1 VIFPAFSQCSNLPQ
15 RRVDEDAGRCVF
27 LGFEPGKASRRTS
40 AERQEV
46 AMQID
51 KQEVVDLLRKEG
63 KNEHVQKALQ
73 ELPDK
78 IDHEQH
84 AQMLQQKF
92 GIDPGKL
99 AEKAIEKE
107 LR

>member
-1 VIFPAFSQCSNLPQ
+1 
-15 RRVDEDAGRCVF
+15 
-27 LGFEPGKASRRTS
+27 
-40 AERQEV
+40 
-46 AMQID
+46 MQLD
-51 KQEVVDLLRKEG
+51 KQDVVDLLRKEG
-63 KNEHVQKALQ
+63 KNEHVQTALQ

-84 AQMLQQKF
+84 AQMLERF

-99 AEKAIEKE
+99 ADKAIEKE

>member
-1 VIFPAFSQCSNLPQ
+1 V
-15 RRVDEDAGRCVF
+15 
-27 LGFEPGKASRRTS
+27 ASAVAATDDVATLRRRTAS
-40 AERQEV
+40 ERQEA
-46 AMQID
+46 AMQIN
-51 KQEVVDLLRKEG
+51 KQEVVDLFRKEG

-73 ELPDK
+73 EAADK

-84 AQMLQQKF
+84 AQMIQRKF

>member
-1 VIFPAFSQCSNLPQ
+1 VPGRHPGH
-15 RRVDEDAGRCVF
+15 DEILD
-27 LGFEPGKASRRTS
+27 S
-40 AERQEV
+40 EV
-46 AMQID
+46 SMQLD
-51 KQEVVDLLRKEG
+51 KQDVIDLLRKEG

-99 AEKAIEKE
+99 AEKAIEKG

>member
-1 VIFPAFSQCSNLPQ
+1 VEL
-15 RRVDEDAGRCVF
+15 
-27 LGFEPGKASRRTS
+27 
-40 AERQEV
+40 
-46 AMQID
+46 D
-51 KQEVVDLLRKEG
+51 KQEVIDLLRKEG
-63 KNEHVQKALQ
+63 KNEHVQEAMQ

-84 AQMLQQKF
+84 AELLEQKF

-99 AEKAIEKE
+99 AEKAVEKE

>member
-1 VIFPAFSQCSNLPQ
+1 LGAAQTLQKQDVI
-15 RRVDEDAGRCVF
+15 
-27 LGFEPGKASRRTS
+27 
-40 AERQEV
+40 
-46 AMQID
+46 
-51 KQEVVDLLRKEG
+51 DLLRKEG

-107 LR
+107 VGSRSP